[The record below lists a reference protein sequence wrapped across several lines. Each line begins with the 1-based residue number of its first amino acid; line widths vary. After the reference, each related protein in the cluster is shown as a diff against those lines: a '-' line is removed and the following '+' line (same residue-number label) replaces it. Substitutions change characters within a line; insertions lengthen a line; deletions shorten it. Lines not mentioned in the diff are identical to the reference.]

1 MRNAK
6 SDCPVICIL
15 LMFVQCPLELNEWCF
30 SAAQMP
36 INENRFWFL
45 FVVRRNAH
53 FEQQLWLR
61 KWSPPTHRFCR
72 ACEYILLEYLLH
84 NLHIQVGHFII
95 CLYFSFSLTPSL
107 HGTEFSIFRF
117 LTLQLWF
124 PTFHLALSSQ
134 IPHRSCSHLVHT
146 SIKAIQMKCVSYRNR
161 NEASSSISPFV
172 QTASLMIQQ
181 VLFANIDVV
190 LADDARSKRAFVTSF
205 HTLIP
210 HTYIYTIIVVLAFI
224 HLSHSIE
231 LSNR

>member
-15 LMFVQCPLELNEWCF
+15 LMFVQCPLELNECF

-107 HGTEFSIFRF
+107 HETEFSIFRF
-117 LTLQLWF
+117 PTLQLWF

-181 VLFANIDVV
+181 VLFCKHRCCTCWW
-190 LADDARSKRAFVTSF
+190 RSFEKSF
-205 HTLIP
+205 CRFLP
-210 HTYIYTIIVVLAFI
+210 HTHTAYI
-224 HLSHSIE
+224 HLHD
-231 LSNR
+231 